1 MNIKKSLLSTKIFHY
16 FFGFM
21 SRVAVRYNYH
31 GTVMGVDYLPQKLN
45 EYISVEAAWYRHIA
59 HVTVATDGSNH
70 VYTKSRPRF
79 DDSWSVTSSA
89 PGCTTVV
96 V

>member
-1 MNIKKSLLSTKIFHY
+1 
-16 FFGFM
+16 
-21 SRVAVRYNYH
+21 
-31 GTVMGVDYLPQKLN
+31 MGVDYLPQKLN
-45 EYISVEAAWYRHIA
+45 EYISVEATRYLHIT
-59 HVTVATDGSNH
+59 HVTVATDSSNH

-89 PGCTTVV
+89 PGCIAVV